1 MAFNPGGPMPVSS
14 TPKPKPSPGPSPTPS
29 PSGSSTTTQGNSKP
43 YSGPTFQ
50 NPGQSQGGGTYYG
63 GFHGVGGQQN
73 TVQPG
78 GESTTQMVE
87 RNRGTLPYIR
97 KKGAP
102 QEPPTPIP
110 NATAHAGPYVTPAAS
125 QLGAVNHPNDRTG
138 SRAYAGLTGHA
149 TPNMLTDAHAVM
161 ATPRHLGN

>member
-63 GFHGVGGQQN
+63 GFHGLDGQQN
-73 TVQPG
+73 RVQPG
-78 GESTTQMVE
+78 GHSTTQLVE
-87 RNRGTLPYIR
+87 RNRSLLD
-97 KKGAP
+97 
-102 QEPPTPIP
+102 
-110 NATAHAGPYVTPAAS
+110 VT
-125 QLGAVNHPNDRTG
+125 NHPNDRTG